1 MKLQSD
7 QKLLNSFNK
16 GDEAAFKTV
25 YHRYRYRV
33 YEYARKWL
41 SETQDAEDVT
51 ADTFIKLWNKK
62 HDFESFENITGF
74 LLVTARNSCID
85 ILRHQK
91 KKAEK
96 ETEIQYQYSQ
106 YNDFSVLEI
115 KEDFLKLIYAEV
127 EKMPTKMKEVFLL
140 SYAEGLKPQEIAQKL
155 NLSVQTVSNQKTNA
169 IKLLKQAFANRPALL
184 LFVLLHFQ
192 K

>member
-1 MKLQSD
+1 MNFKSD

-25 YHRYRYRV
+25 YHHYRYRV

-41 SETQDAEDVT
+41 LETQDAEDVT

-62 HDFESFENITGF
+62 RDFESFENITGF
-74 LLVTARNSCID
+74 LLVTVRNSCID

-91 KKAEK
+91 RKAEK

-106 YNDFSVLEI
+106 NNDFSLLEI
-115 KEDFLKLIYAEV
+115 KEGFLKLIYAEV

-184 LFVLLHFQ
+184 IFILLHFQ
-192 K
+192 